1 MIIKSLQSYVVRHAL
16 GAGLAVFLAVFVNRY
31 YGFSHECWIVLTA
44 YLVSQTTRGTPLRQG
59 MIRFFCVLSAMLL
72 STLFVYYMNLQNIRY
87 VVISILFVLGAQ
99 VAFLVR
105 QRDEI
110 SYNVLIYFI
119 IVCVITTLAPDQVS
133 LYDRLL
139 DIFIGAVIGLV
150 CVQLILPVRLE
161 QEFRDGVASVL
172 QSFSAYSKQL
182 SSQLSSSDH
191 TAAVIKTGDLSLFW
205 KQQNHYPEWVY
216 EIGFN
221 PGLRSGFRFFL
232 VNLDRIAEILLSLG
246 YLIRQGEPDLLRE
259 ISVSMSDTMNNNEEL
274 LNILLT
280 YFTKGKLEETSSD
293 YTGDITALEQALQRS
308 VPDSIE
314 LLDIQPGY
322 INVTAIV
329 RDVKDL
335 RAILLQLI
343 IALPSTQLMPLKS
356 S

>member
-1 MIIKSLQSYVVRHAL
+1 MIIKYSYAVRHAI
-16 GAGLAVFLAVFVNRY
+16 GAGFAVFLAVFFNRY

-72 STLFVYYMNLQNIRY
+72 STLFVYYLNWQDMRY

-99 VAFLVR
+99 TAFLVR
-105 QRDEI
+105 QQDELI
-110 SYNVLIYFI
+110 YNVLIYFI

-133 LYDRLL
+133 IYDRLL
-139 DIFIGAVIGLV
+139 DIFIGALIGMV
-150 CVQLILPVRLE
+150 CVQIILPVRQE
-161 QEFRDGVASVL
+161 QEFRNGVASIL
-172 QSFSAYSKQL
+172 QSFSAYSQQL
-182 SSQLSSSDH
+182 SSQLSGVEH
-191 TAAVIKTGDLSLFW
+191 AAAAAKTSELSLFW
-205 KQQNHYPEWVY
+205 KQQNNYPEWVY

-232 VNLDRIAEILLSLG
+232 INLDRIAEILLSLG
-246 YLIRQGEPDLLRE
+246 YLIRQAEPDLLRE

-274 LNILLT
+274 LNIMLT
-280 YFTKGKLEETSSD
+280 YFTNGKLEETSSD
-293 YTGDITALEQALQRS
+293 YTSDITALEQALHRN

-322 INVTAIV
+322 INVTSIV

-343 IALPSTQLMPLKS
+343 IALPSTQLVPLKS
-356 S
+356 A

>member
-1 MIIKSLQSYVVRHAL
+1 MIIKYSYAVRHAL

-31 YGFSHECWIVLTA
+31 YGFSHEWWIVLTA

-59 MIRFFCVLSAMLL
+59 LIRFLCVLTAMLL
-72 STLFVYYMNLQNIRY
+72 STLFVYYSNWQDMRY

-99 VAFLVR
+99 IAFLVR
-105 QRDEI
+105 QQDEI
-110 SYNVLIYFI
+110 IYKILIYFI
-119 IVCVITTLAPDQVS
+119 IVCLVTTLAPDQAS

-139 DIFIGAVIGLV
+139 DIFIGALIGMV
-150 CVQLILPVRLE
+150 CVQIILPVRLE

-172 QSFSAYSKQL
+172 QSFSTYSQQL
-182 SSQLSSSDH
+182 SSQLSGSEH
-191 TAAVIKTGDLSLFW
+191 GAAATKITELSLFW
-205 KQQNHYPEWVY
+205 KQQNNYPEWVY

-246 YLIRQGEPDLLRE
+246 YLIRQAEPDLLRE
-259 ISVSMSDTMNNNEEL
+259 ISVSMSDTMNNNGEL
-274 LNILLT
+274 LNILQT
-280 YFTKGKLEETSSD
+280 YFIKGKLEETSSD
-293 YTGDITALEQALQRS
+293 YTSDITALEQALHRN

-322 INVTAIV
+322 INVTSIV

-343 IALPSTQLMPLKS
+343 IALPSTQLVPLKS